1 MQEKIIKEYIGIQK
15 ETVWHIKTLLDDINI
30 IRNKELEAEIE
41 QLKNELREVKK
52 LKKYWLV
59 WEEKQEFF
67 DKQTIWKLPVL
78 KEVKENDVINNDT
91 ESNILIEWDNYHTL
105 SVLNYTHKWKI
116 DVIYIDPPY
125 NTWNNDDTWFIYND
139 KIVDKEDKFKH
150 SKWLSF
156 MSKRLRLAK
165 NLLTE
170 DWIIFISIDDNE
182 FSELK
187 LLSDEIFWSENFITS
202 FIWEKTQHF
211 WRQKINFYSNVEYI
225 LCYSNK
231 LYQNQKLKELLVEYI
246 KEEHEDAPLYNAWN
260 KENILNIPKWKVKF
274 NIDDWIYNKTTNNK
288 YKLIESV
295 EVVNWYNNNDLKI
308 QLKSRWSQ
316 KTINEELEKWCIFWV
331 KSTDFSLRVIYWE
344 WKISKESPRKMIF
357 SNWINPQNTISRFW
371 IKVWTSENWSNE
383 LNNIVN
389 QNVFNYPKPKS
400 LIQYLLSLI
409 FNEQEQTFKKNL
421 TILDFFAGS
430 WTTGQA
436 ILELNKED
444 WWNRKFIL
452 ATNNENNIC
461 KEVTYERVKRVI
473 NWYKNSKWENVEWL
487 WWNLKYL
494 RTDFIDKHKSN
505 DDLRERM
512 VNRCTEL
519 LCLKENIWEEV
530 KQKNDKIK
538 IFKRNDKYLAVLYD
552 MFYFDEFKKI
562 LFNLDKQVSIYAF
575 SHYKLLKEDFEDIKI
590 PFEIEDIPDPILEV
604 YDTIFWL

>member
-1 MQEKIIKEYIGIQK
+1 MQEKILKEYIGIQK
-15 ETVWHIKTLLDDINI
+15 DTVSHIKTLLDDINI
-30 IRNKELEAEIE
+30 TRNKELEAEIE
-41 QLKNELREVKK
+41 LLKKELKEVKK

-78 KEVKENDVINNDT
+78 KEVNENDVINDDW

-125 NTWNNDDTWFIYND
+125 NTWNKSWRYNNDY
-139 KIVDKEDKFKH
+139 VEKEDNFRH
-150 SKWLSF
+150 SKWISF
-156 MSKRLRLAK
+156 MNKRLKLAR
-165 NLLTE
+165 NLLKENWCLVCAIDENEHANLVLLLKEVFPEYNVDSVTVIHNPRWVQWKNFSFSHE
-170 DWIIFISIDDNE
+170 YAIFVYPNDWYKHINDSTRDEVLRRNFRVDWWNSPRSTSKTMFYPFYIKDNKIIWFWEIPDDDFHPKKQTLKNKDVYEVWPIDVNWIERKWSFSNNTVEWIIESLE
-182 FSELK
+182 VK
-187 LLSDEIFWSENFITS
+187 KTSDRYEIFRLKNKSPYKTVWYGSKYDANEYWS
-202 FIWEKTQHF
+202 K
-211 WRQKINFYSNVEYI
+211 
-225 LCYSNK
+225 
-231 LYQNQKLKELLVEYI
+231 
-246 KEEHEDAPLYNAWN
+246 
-260 KENILNIPKWKVKF
+260 
-274 NIDDWIYNKTTNNK
+274 
-288 YKLIESV
+288 
-295 EVVNWYNNNDLKI
+295 
-308 QLKSRWSQ
+308 
-316 KTINEELEKWCIFWV
+316 
-331 KSTDFSLRVIYWE
+331 
-344 WKISKESPRKMIF
+344 
-357 SNWINPQNTISRFW
+357 
-371 IKVWTSENWSNE
+371 
-383 LNNIVN
+383 IVN
-389 QNVFNYPKPKS
+389 STLDTNFPFPKS
-400 LIQYLLSLI
+400 LYTVKECLNATL
-409 FNEQEQTFKKNL
+409 KDKNAVV
-421 TILDFFAGS
+421 LDFFAGS
-430 WTTGQA
+430 WTTGHA
-436 ILELNKED
+436 VLELNKED

-538 IFKRNDKYLAVLYD
+538 LFKRNDKYLAVLYD
-552 MFYFDEFKKI
+552 MFYFDEFKKV
-562 LFNLDKQVSIYAF
+562 LSKLDKQVSIYAF